1 MKKQLKLSANEFV
14 ILAYTYGYSTKEA
27 AQKYVEE
34 HPKKM
39 YLNADL
45 KAVCD
50 ICKRRKNMNNI
61 NVYTV
66 EEEEAS
72 CLMCEHVCEKED
84 WCEKYCGPKH
94 GWNHYE
100 RLEFVEKAED
110 K

>member
-1 MKKQLKLSANEFV
+1 
-14 ILAYTYGYSTKEA
+14 
-27 AQKYVEE
+27 
-34 HPKKM
+34 
-39 YLNADL
+39 
-45 KAVCD
+45 
-50 ICKRRKNMNNI
+50 MNNI

-72 CLMCEHVCEKED
+72 CLICEHVCEKED

-110 K
+110 KMNSNKWQNCFIEKESFYTALFFEKNGTMFRIG

>member
-1 MKKQLKLSANEFV
+1 MS
-14 ILAYTYGYSTKEA
+14 S
-27 AQKYVEE
+27 
-34 HPKKM
+34 
-39 YLNADL
+39 
-45 KAVCD
+45 
-50 ICKRRKNMNNI
+50 I

-72 CLMCEHVCEKED
+72 CLICEHVCEKED

-94 GWNHYE
+94 GWSRYE